1 MAELVPLDDR
11 ARPAGAR
18 RYDLNFTIDA
28 EEADRLE
35 LSLEVIAAVLADP
48 SLAGW
53 DGFGLAIQAYQK
65 RAGAV
70 IDCIAALARAP
81 SAAG

>member
-1 MAELVPLDDR
+1 M
-11 ARPAGAR
+11 
-18 RYDLNFTIDA
+18 
-28 EEADRLE
+28 
-35 LSLEVIAAVLADP
+35 IAAVLADP

-70 IDCIAALARAP
+70 IDCVDDARATR
-81 SAAG
+81 STAG